1 MSRSQQPIIRN
12 NKRKPV
18 CEINVVP
25 YIDVMLVLLVIFM
38 ITAPLITAG
47 VKVDLPQVNAEPLSS
62 DSEPPLIAS
71 IDQSG
76 NYYLSVGDTSD
87 QALEIHEL
95 IELVIAHRNINP
107 KTEIMINGDKN
118 VAFNSVVQL
127 MNLLQTQAGI
137 ESVGIMTEPEG

>member
-1 MSRSQQPIIRN
+1 MSQQSIIKK

-47 VKVDLPQVNAEPLSS
+47 VKVDLPQVDAEPMSA
-62 DSEPPLIAS
+62 DTEPPLIAS

-87 QALEIHEL
+87 QALELHEL
-95 IELVIAHRNINP
+95 IELVIAHRQLNP
-107 KTEIMINGDKN
+107 QAQIMINGDRN
-118 VAFNSVVQL
+118 VVYNKVVQL

-137 ESVGIMTEPEG
+137 ESVGLMTEPEG

>member
-1 MSRSQQPIIRN
+1 MSQQSIIKK

-47 VKVDLPQVNAEPLSS
+47 VKVDLPQVNADPVSA
-62 DSEPPLIAS
+62 DAEPPLIAS

-87 QALEIHEL
+87 EALELHEL
-95 IELVIAHRNINP
+95 IELVIAHKQINP
-107 KTEIMINGDKN
+107 KAEIMINGDRNIAYDK
-118 VAFNSVVQL
+118 VVQL
-127 MNLLQTQAGI
+127 MNLLQTQAGV
-137 ESVGIMTEPEG
+137 ESVGLMTEPEG

>member
-1 MSRSQQPIIRN
+1 MSQQSIIKK

-47 VKVDLPQVNAEPLSS
+47 VKVDLPQVNAEPLSA
-62 DSEPPLIAS
+62 DAEPPLIAS

-87 QALEIHEL
+87 QALELHEL
-95 IELVIAHRNINP
+95 IELVIAHRQLNP
-107 KTEIMINGDKN
+107 QAQIMINGDRN
-118 VAFNSVVQL
+118 VVYNKVVQL

-137 ESVGIMTEPEG
+137 ESVGLMTEPEG

>member
-1 MSRSQQPIIRN
+1 MSQQPIIRKKN
-12 NKRKPV
+12 HRKPV

-47 VKVDLPQVNAEPLSS
+47 VKVDLPQVDAEPILA
-62 DSEPPLIAS
+62 DAEPPLIAS
-71 IDQSG
+71 IDASG

-87 QALEIHEL
+87 EALELHEL
-95 IELVIAHRNINP
+95 IELVIAHRQLNP
-107 KTEIMINGDKN
+107 QAQIMINGDRN
-118 VAFNSVVQL
+118 VVYNKVVQL

-137 ESVGIMTEPEG
+137 ESVGLMTEPEG

>member
-1 MSRSQQPIIRN
+1 MSQQSIIKK

-47 VKVDLPQVNAEPLSS
+47 VKVDLPQVNAEPISANA
-62 DSEPPLIAS
+62 EPPLIAS

-87 QALEIHEL
+87 EALELHEL
-95 IELVIAHRNINP
+95 IELVIAHKQINP
-107 KTEIMINGDKN
+107 KAEIMINGDRN
-118 VAFNSVVQL
+118 VVYNKVVQL
-127 MNLLQTQAGI
+127 MNLLQTQAGV
-137 ESVGIMTEPEG
+137 ESVGLMTEPEG

>member
-1 MSRSQQPIIRN
+1 MNQQAIIRK

-47 VKVDLPQVNAEPLSS
+47 VKVDLPQVNAEPLSA
-62 DSEPPLIAS
+62 DAEPPLIAS
-71 IDQSG
+71 IDESG

-87 QALEIHEL
+87 EALELHEL
-95 IELVIAHRNINP
+95 IELVVAHRQINP
-107 KTEIMINGDKN
+107 QAQIMINGDRN
-118 VAFNSVVQL
+118 VVYNKVVEL
-127 MNLLQTQAGI
+127 MNVLQTQAGV
-137 ESVGIMTEPEG
+137 ESVGLMTEPES

>member
-1 MSRSQQPIIRN
+1 MNNQPVLRK

-47 VKVDLPQVNAEPLSS
+47 VKVDLPEVTAEPMSA
-62 DSEPPLIAS
+62 DAEPPLIAS

-76 NYYLSVGDTSD
+76 NYYLSVGESAD
-87 QALEIHEL
+87 QALELHEL
-95 IELVIAHRNINP
+95 IELVIAHRKLNP
-107 KTEIMINGDKN
+107 QTQIMINGDRN
-118 VAFNSVVQL
+118 VTYNKVVQL
-127 MNLLQTQAGI
+127 MNLLQTQAGVA
-137 ESVGIMTEPEG
+137 SVGLMTEPEG

>member
-1 MSRSQQPIIRN
+1 MSQQPIIRK

-47 VKVDLPQVNAEPLSS
+47 VKVDLPQVTAEPMSA
-62 DSEPPLIAS
+62 DAEPPLIAS
-71 IDQSG
+71 IDESG
-76 NYYLSVGDTSD
+76 NYYLSVGDSSD
-87 QALEIHEL
+87 EALEIHEL
-95 IELVIAHRNINP
+95 VDLVLAHRQINP
-107 KTEIMINGDKN
+107 EVQVMINGDRK
-118 VAFNSVVQL
+118 VAFDKVVQL
-127 MNLLQTQAGI
+127 MNLLQTEAGI

>member
-1 MSRSQQPIIRN
+1 MSQQSIIKKH
-12 NKRKPV
+12 KRRPV

-47 VKVDLPQVNAEPLSS
+47 VKVDLPQVNAEPMSA

-76 NYYLSVGDTSD
+76 NYYLSVGDSSD
-87 QALEIHEL
+87 QALELHQV
-95 IELVIAHRNINP
+95 IELVIAQRQNNP
-107 KTEIMINGDKN
+107 KLEIMINGDRHVTFDK
-118 VAFNSVVQL
+118 VVQL
-127 MNLLQTQAGI
+127 MNQLQTEAGV
-137 ESVGIMTEPEG
+137 ESVGIMTEPEGN

>member
-1 MSRSQQPIIRN
+1 MMSQQPIIRK

-47 VKVDLPQVNAEPLSS
+47 VKVDLPQVDAEPMSA
-62 DSEPPLIAS
+62 DAEPPLIAS
-71 IDQSG
+71 IDASG

-87 QALEIHEL
+87 EALELHAL
-95 IELVIAHRNINP
+95 IELVIAHRQLNP
-107 KTEIMINGDKN
+107 QSQIMINGDEN
-118 VAFNSVVQL
+118 VAYKKVVEL

-137 ESVGIMTEPEG
+137 ESVGLMTEPEE

>member
-1 MSRSQQPIIRN
+1 MSQQSIIKK

-47 VKVDLPQVNAEPLSS
+47 VKVDLPQVNAESIS
-62 DSEPPLIAS
+62 ANAEPPLIAS

-87 QALEIHEL
+87 EALELHEL
-95 IELVIAHRNINP
+95 IELVIAHKQINP
-107 KTEIMINGDKN
+107 KAEVMINGDRN
-118 VAFNSVVQL
+118 VVYNKVVQL
-127 MNLLQTQAGI
+127 MNLLQTQAGV
-137 ESVGIMTEPEG
+137 ESVGLMTEPEG